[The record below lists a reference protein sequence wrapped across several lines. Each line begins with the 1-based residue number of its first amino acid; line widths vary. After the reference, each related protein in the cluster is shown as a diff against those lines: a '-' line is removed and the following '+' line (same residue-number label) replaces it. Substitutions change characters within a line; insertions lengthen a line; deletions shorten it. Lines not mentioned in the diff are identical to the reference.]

1 MWVLIVIIL
10 ILLFL
15 GKPKKHARR
24 IRPAA
29 TKAEPS
35 NKPIADKLNELVRM
49 GMNKPFNTG
58 PHTTY
63 VQTKMRLLLMNDPRF
78 KNLNKAFKEGYT
90 YELPDY
96 AFTEENHQDADIYYN
111 RAYCR
116 YDKEFRNKVELLWQ
130 KKAGATHVYIC
141 PNLGKRCDSVKKIE
155 KPKIYPIDEVPIIP
169 CADCTEP
176 FCYCSYH
183 TAKKSK

>member
-1 MWVLIVIIL
+1 MWVIIAIIL

-49 GMNKPFNTG
+49 GMNKPVNTG

-111 RAYCR
+111 RAFCR
-116 YDKEFRNKVELLWQ
+116 TQGKI
-130 KKAGATHVYIC
+130 AGEAR
-141 PNLGKRCDSVKKIE
+141 KS
-155 KPKIYPIDEVPIIP
+155 
-169 CADCTEP
+169 
-176 FCYCSYH
+176 
-183 TAKKSK
+183 AKL